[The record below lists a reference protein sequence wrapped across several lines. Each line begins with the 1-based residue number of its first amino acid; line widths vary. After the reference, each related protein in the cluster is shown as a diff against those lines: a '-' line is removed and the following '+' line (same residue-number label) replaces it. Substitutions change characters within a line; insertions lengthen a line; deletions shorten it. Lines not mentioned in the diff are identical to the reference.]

1 MSRPGFA
8 RLEAGNHQSMLLQFD
23 DRDPD
28 YPRSHGSLLP
38 SLAGGLTFLSV
49 WLGVVLAALHFL

>member
-1 MSRPGFA
+1 
-8 RLEAGNHQSMLLQFD
+8 MLLQFH

-28 YPRSHGSLLP
+28 YPRSHDSLLP